1 MRKILVKSF
10 ALGGAAAALAMPA
23 FAAQGPVQDKVTI
36 TPEEAV
42 LRRLTAE
49 QYHAVIRDVFGPTI
63 EFGGHFEPGLKVGG
77 LAAAGASSIGVT
89 PAGMEQYD
97 AMARTIAEQ
106 VVSAGYRDQMIP
118 CKPASAKSADDAC
131 ARQFLASA
139 GRLLYRRP
147 LTASSLSAHVAAAHA
162 AAESTHDFYK
172 GIALSLGA
180 MLSSPQF
187 LFRDAE
193 LESDPGH
200 TGGYRL
206 DAYSKA
212 SQLSFFLWNAGP
224 DLQLLTAAEKGELET
239 EKGLIR
245 QADRMMTSPRLEA
258 GLRAFFSDNF
268 GFDEFADLTKDA
280 VLFPK
285 FSAQATADAQEQTL
299 KTVVQLL
306 LKENGD
312 YRDLFTTR
320 KTFLTPELG
329 AIYRVP
335 LVDDR
340 PTGTPDS
347 WAPYEFAA
355 NDKRAGILTHMS
367 FTALHSP
374 AGRGS
379 PTIRGKALREVI
391 LCQKVPPPPGNVQ
404 FNVIQD
410 TSNPLYKTARD
421 RLTAHRAN
429 PVCAG
434 CHKITDP
441 MGLALE
447 NFDGAGEYRTT
458 ENGKV
463 IDTGGELDGVAF
475 ADAEGLGK
483 AVHDSP
489 ATASCLVDRLAS
501 YALGRV
507 PGAGEG
513 PWVEALQASF
523 AQHGYRVPALMREI
537 AVAEA
542 FYRRALPKAP
552 TGATASNADPQVA
565 K

>member
-1 MRKILVKSF
+1 MQTFIGKGFGLAV
-10 ALGGAAAALAMPA
+10 AATAVLGAPA
-23 FAAQGPVQDKVTI
+23 FAAKETKVAI
-36 TPEEAV
+36 APQEAV
-42 LRRLTAE
+42 VRRLTGE
-49 QYHAVIRDVFGPTI
+49 QYHAIIRDVFGPTI
-63 EFGGHFEPGLKVGG
+63 AFGGHFEPGLKVNG
-77 LAAAGASSIGVT
+77 LAAAGTSTIGVT

-97 AMARTIAEQ
+97 AMARAIADQ
-106 VVSAGYRDQMIP
+106 VVSADYREQMIP
-118 CKPASAKSADDAC
+118 CTPAAAKKADDAC
-131 ARQFLASA
+131 ARQFLGSV

-147 LTASSLSAHVAAAHA
+147 LPASSLASHVVAAHA
-162 AAESTHDFYK
+162 AAEATHDFYQ
-172 GIALSLGA
+172 GVALSLAA

-193 LESDPGH
+193 IEADPDNKGGH
-200 TGGYRL
+200 RL

-212 SQLSFFLWNAGP
+212 SELSFFLWNAGP
-224 DLQLLTAAEKGELET
+224 DLALLTAAEKGELET
-239 EKGLIR
+239 QKGLER
-245 QADRMMTSPRLEA
+245 QVDRMMASPRLEA
-258 GLRAFFSDNF
+258 GLRAFFMDNF
-268 GFDEFADLTKDA
+268 AFDEFADLTKDV

-285 FSAQATADAQEQTL
+285 FSAQATSDAQEQTL

-306 LKENGD
+306 LKEKGD

-335 LVDDR
+335 LVDNR
-340 PTGTPDS
+340 PTGTPDG

-355 NDKRAGILTHMS
+355 DDRRAGILTHMS

-379 PTIRGKALREVI
+379 PTLRGKALREVI

-404 FNVIQD
+404 FNIVQD
-410 TSNPLYKTARD
+410 TNNPLYKTARD

-429 PVCAG
+429 PACAG

-447 NFDGAGEYRTT
+447 NFDGAGEYRTA
-458 ENGKV
+458 ENGKA
-463 IDTGGELDGVAF
+463 IDTSGELDGIAF

-483 AVHDSP
+483 AVHDNP
-489 ATASCLVDRLAS
+489 ATASCLVNRLAS
-501 YALGRV
+501 YALGRA
-507 PGAGEG
+507 PGAGEA
-513 PWVEALQASF
+513 PWINYLQTAF
-523 AQHGYRVPALMREI
+523 AADGYRVPDLMREI
-537 AVAEA
+537 SVSEA
-542 FYRRALPKAP
+542 FYQRALPRPPA
-552 TGATASNADPQVA
+552 TATASNAAQQEA